1 MCIRAVSLAAS
12 VLALTIVASAR
23 ADPPGSAVQ
32 LYASG
37 NYIAAADA
45 VAQDDD
51 AATLAFASQALM
63 AACVTT
69 NDRSQISGWLDRAEE
84 SAREALERDPNSV
97 DARMQLAL
105 VYGVRGRRANIAD
118 AVAHNY
124 APRGKRMIEEAL
136 AIEPNNARA
145 HALLG
150 AWHLEVI
157 RRGGRAGAAAY
168 GARLETGLREF
179 NRARALAPDDPMIPL
194 HFAIALIQLN
204 PDRYGAQAAALL
216 DASATGTPR
225 DAFEAHAL
233 QVGRRIDRTLT
244 DRGAAAA
251 ARYARQAFL

>member
-1 MCIRAVSLAAS
+1 MRIRAVFLAAPL
-12 VLALTIVASAR
+12 VALTIVASAW
-23 ADPPGSAVQ
+23 ADPPGDAVQ
-32 LYASG
+32 LYVSG

-45 VAQDDD
+45 VARDND

-69 NDRSQISGWLDRAEE
+69 RDRSQISGWLDRAEQ
-84 SAREALERDPNSV
+84 SAREALQRDPNSV

-105 VYGVRGRRANIAD
+105 VYGVRGRRANLAD

-124 APRGKRMIEEAL
+124 APRGKRMIEEVLAL
-136 AIEPNNARA
+136 DPNNARA

-179 NRARALAPDDPMIPL
+179 NRARALAPSDPMIAL
-194 HFAIALIQLN
+194 HYAVALIQLN
-204 PDRYGAQAAALL
+204 PDRYGPQAAALL
-216 DASATGTPR
+216 DATAASTPR
-225 DAFEAHAL
+225 DAFEEHAL

-244 DRGAAAA
+244 DRGPAAA